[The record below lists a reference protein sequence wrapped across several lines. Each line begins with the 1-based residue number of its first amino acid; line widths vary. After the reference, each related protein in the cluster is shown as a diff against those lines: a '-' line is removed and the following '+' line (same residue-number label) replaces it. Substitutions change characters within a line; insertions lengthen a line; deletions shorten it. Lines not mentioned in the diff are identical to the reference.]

1 MILQVLFSFFSL
13 AMQSCG
19 FFPNTQ
25 VFLVLLAQWNH
36 TDPIPNSVVKRC
48 CGEDTWRV
56 AAWDNSSVPG
66 FYSISKNLLSQQKGG
81 F

>member
-1 MILQVLFSFFSL
+1 
-13 AMQSCG
+13 
-19 FFPNTQ
+19 
-25 VFLVLLAQWNH
+25 VLLAQWNH

-66 FYSISKNLLSQQKGG
+66 FYLKQKTSFLSERG
-81 F
+81 FFDLSLYVGVSG